1 MSPPIQPFKLT
12 LLAAAA
18 LALAGCAGD
27 MAGGFGEAPARPK
40 TIVVTDFLISSEV
53 TVIDRGFTARLER
66 KVGGLPTY
74 ERKPRTIARVNDEIV
89 ASILA
94 SLREAGLDA
103 QPGSE
108 DGLTLNDKAL
118 MVKGRL
124 RPLNPVSEAKSK
136 QVGFGIGRSGVV
148 AEMTLSYFSGGGRRQ
163 LLTFI
168 ADAKDAAKPPAGKQA
183 AARNAAIAAALTEE
197 KTVAVPLSPDVEAQ
211 ARRLGRA
218 VGEKIVAYAKE
229 KGWLNKPEAEATEP
243 TETVKLPQPKLEAKP
258 EAKRA
263 PPKQAAAKP
272 AAKPAAP
279 KSTAAPKSAAQKPS
293 PKRVDAPEDEEPPDT
308 EVPSEKKK

>member
-1 MSPPIQPFKLT
+1 MRLPTQPFKLT
-12 LLAAAA
+12 LVAAAA

-66 KVGGLPTY
+66 KVGAYPTH
-74 ERKPRTIARVNDEIV
+74 ERKPRTVARVNDEIV
-89 ASILA
+89 ASIIA

-108 DGLTLNDKAL
+108 DALSLNDRAL
-118 MVKGRL
+118 VVKGRL

-136 QVGFGIGRSGVV
+136 QIGFGTGRGGVV
-148 AEMTLSYFSGGGRRQ
+148 AEMTLSSFSGGGRRQ

-168 ADAKDAAKPPAGKQA
+168 ADAKDAGKPPAGKQA
-183 AARNAAIAAALTEE
+183 AARNAAIGAALTEE
-197 KTVAVPLSPDVEAQ
+197 KAAAEKLSPDVEAQ
-211 ARRLGRA
+211 TRRLGRA
-218 VGEKIVAYAKE
+218 VGEKIVAFARE
-229 KGWLNKPEAEATEP
+229 KGWLEKPESGEAAPAAQGE
-243 TETVKLPQPKLEAKP
+243 EKP
-258 EAKRA
+258 EAKSEPKSEA
-263 PPKQAAAKP
+263 KPVPKPAPKQAAARKP

-279 KSTAAPKSAAQKPS
+279 KSAAQKPS
-293 PKRVDAPEDEEPPDT
+293 SKRVDAPENEEPPDT
-308 EVPSEKKK
+308 EVPDEKK